1 VRWRERIEQPGQA
14 DTTLAAE
21 TYEGTFGEPPYR
33 CEAGHDTITQD
44 FEDYDVTYCYSKRR
58 FKSERFP
65 AGRPFN
71 TGCYITETGRDV
83 TLGLRIARD
92 STDIC

>member
-1 VRWRERIEQPGQA
+1 LASHRIGA
-14 DTTLAAE
+14 RRATT
-21 TYEGTFGEPPYR
+21 R
-33 CEAGHDTITQD
+33 SRRD